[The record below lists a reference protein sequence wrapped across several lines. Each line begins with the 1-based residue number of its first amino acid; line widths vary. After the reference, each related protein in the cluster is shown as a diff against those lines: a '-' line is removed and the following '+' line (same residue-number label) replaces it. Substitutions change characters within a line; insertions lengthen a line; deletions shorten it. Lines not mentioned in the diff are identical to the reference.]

1 MRKVCEVYLVSSASD
16 ERGVELT
23 FPVSQYEIMDAFEQ
37 IHTKSPGDVYWQVD
51 EFHCF
56 DYLAPHLDESMS
68 IFEFN
73 SLTEQLSKLDER
85 QETALE
91 GLLQMQVDKHVQ
103 ENSGIITV
111 PELMMLAANVNRCHV
126 LADIHTDEDL
136 GKFYVENGFREDLDA
151 LQIHGNGSSINV
163 LMDAGVTSA
172 DLVIAVTGSDE
183 LNLLCC
189 LVAKNLG
196 KCHTVARVRNPIYN
210 KEINL
215 MKESLGISMIINP
228 EMATAAEIA
237 RLLRF
242 PSAIK
247 IDPFAKGK
255 VELLKFR
262 LKPEFRLDGKSIVEI
277 NMKGKH
283 NILVAGVERGEQVFI
298 PNGDFV
304 LQNGDLVS
312 ILASPKNASAFFKSI
327 GLKTNQVR
335 NCMIVGGG
343 TIAIFLA
350 RMLLEMKMR
359 VVIIE
364 QSKERCELL
373 ADLLPDATVVN
384 GDGTSKNLLFEE
396 NLENAEAFVAL
407 TNMDEENILLG
418 MFAERMSHA
427 KVVTKVNRV
436 AFDDIT
442 DELEL
447 GSLIHPKYITTDRI
461 LQYTRATQNS
471 IGSNVETLYHILDS
485 KAEALEFVIRENS
498 SVVGVELKD
507 LRLKNNLLVGCINR
521 GGKVL
526 IPRGDDCLMVGD
538 TVVVVTSQKCLRD
551 IEDILEK

>member
-1 MRKVCEVYLVSSASD
+1 MDIIIVGCGKVGFTLV
-16 ERGVELT
+16 
-23 FPVSQYEIMDAFEQ
+23 
-37 IHTKSPGDVYWQVD
+37 
-51 EFHCF
+51 
-56 DYLAPHLDESMS
+56 
-68 IFEFN
+68 
-73 SLTEQLSKLDER
+73 EQLSNEDHNIVVIDEKPEKVQYITDRLDV
-85 QETALE
+85 
-91 GLLQMQVDKHVQ
+91 M
-103 ENSGIITV
+103 GIV
-111 PELMMLAANVNRCHV
+111 
-126 LADIHTDEDL
+126 
-136 GKFYVENGFREDLDA
+136 
-151 LQIHGNGSSINV
+151 GNGINHKT
-163 LMDAGVTSA
+163 LLEAGIATA
-172 DLVIAVTGSDE
+172 DLLIAVTGDDE
-183 LNLLCC
+183 KNLLCC
-189 LVAKNLG
+189 VIAKKTG
-196 KCHTVARVRNPIYN
+196 HCQTIARVRNPIYN
-210 KEINL
+210 GEIAFLKKEFGL
-215 MKESLGISMIINP
+215 AMIINP
-228 EMATAAEIA
+228 ELTAANEIS
-237 RLLRF
+237 RVFQF
-242 PSAIK
+242 PSAIRV
-247 IDPFAKGK
+247 DSFAKGH
-255 VELLKFR
+255 VELLHFKVSENSPLIH
-262 LKPEFRLDGKSIVEI
+262 LKLFNLHQTLHSNV
-277 NMKGKH
+277 
-283 NILVAGVERGEQVFI
+283 LVCTVIRGSEVII

>member
-1 MRKVCEVYLVSSASD
+1 MRTSIGEAMKIIIVGCGNVGA
-16 ERGVELT
+16 T
-23 FPVSQYEIMDAFEQ
+23 
-37 IHTKSPGDVYWQVD
+37 
-51 EFHCF
+51 
-56 DYLAPHLDESMS
+56 LA
-68 IFEFN
+68 
-73 SLTEQLSKLDER
+73 EQLSKEKHDITVIDCR
-85 QETALE
+85 QQAVEAVTNVCDV
-91 GLLQMQVDKHVQ
+91 M
-103 ENSGIITV
+103 GII
-111 PELMMLAANVNRCHV
+111 
-126 LADIHTDEDL
+126 
-136 GKFYVENGFREDLDA
+136 
-151 LQIHGNGSSINV
+151 GNGASFNAQT
-163 LMDAGVTSA
+163 DAGIADA
-172 DLVIAVTGSDE
+172 DLMIAVTGSDE

-189 LVAKNLG
+189 LIAKKAG
-196 KCHTVARVRNPIYN
+196 HASTIARVRNPIYN
-210 KEINL
+210 NEIDFIR
-215 MKESLGISMIINP
+215 ESIGLSMIINP
-228 EMATAAEIA
+228 ELAAATEIS
-237 RLLRF
+237 RILRF

-247 IDPFAKGK
+247 IDTFAKGRA
-255 VELLKFR
+255 ELLKFK

-407 TNMDEENILLG
+407 TNMDEENILLR